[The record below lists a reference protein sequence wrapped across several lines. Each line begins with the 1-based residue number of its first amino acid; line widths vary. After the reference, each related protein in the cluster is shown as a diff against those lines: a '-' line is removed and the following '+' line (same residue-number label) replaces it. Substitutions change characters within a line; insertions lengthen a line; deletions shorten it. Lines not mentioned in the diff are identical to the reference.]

1 MQLGLSP
8 RRAQLWRAMAAC
20 RRRREAA
27 SRTGPFKRAAR
38 ARRAAARAAKPSVLV
53 ANVLDRAAFGAVF
66 CANCAELNSVGQ
78 GAEVSIG
85 ATRPCKS
92 GGGVQPVIAA
102 QIIAMPAAR
111 LNMPAARLNMP
122 VVRPNAPARAG
133 CEKDG
138 AGGRITKLSW
148 RMISTRPYLD
158 HAEGAMRDPMCA
170 GGKIWGGRFSL
181 SVAACAR

>member
-1 MQLGLSP
+1 
-8 RRAQLWRAMAAC
+8 MAAC

-27 SRTGPFKRAAR
+27 SRTGSFKRVAR

-66 CANCAELNSVGQ
+66 WANCAELNSVGQ

-92 GGGVQPVIAA
+92 GGGVQPMIAA
-102 QIIAMPAAR
+102 QIIAMPAER
-111 LNMPAARLNMP
+111 LNMPAERLNMP
-122 VVRPNAPARAG
+122 AERLNMPAERPNTPARAG
-133 CEKDG
+133 CEKGG
-138 AGGRITKLSW
+138 AGGRITDLSW
-148 RMISTRPYLD
+148 RMISTRPYLGR
-158 HAEGAMRDPMCA
+158 AGGAMRHPVCGA
-170 GGKIWGGRFSL
+170 GKICGGRFSL